1 MIAFLRRIWAL
12 ARPYKVRLICGLL
25 CGVGF
30 ALSNV
35 LLMIVVKIVP
45 NIIFAKPG
53 DNVLKDLSEQLQKL
67 PHFVRV
73 LLPDSLFHLHVQGPQ
88 SSTVLIMAIC
98 SIPTVML
105 LRSSFTYLNIYLTT
119 WAATRAIAD
128 LRLKLFDHLQNLSL
142 DFFDTARTGNI
153 ITRLLSDTASV
164 HGIIANSLGSMVR
177 DPITIIFLL
186 TLLLAQ
192 QPGLTL
198 ITLLVLPL
206 CAVFVIVYG
215 RKVRKSSRALQT
227 HVGELG
233 DVMHE
238 AFTGNRVVKAYNLEA
253 VVLKRF
259 RASLSSF
266 VSHFMRIIRGQELPG
281 PLIEFLGSVGVA
293 LVFTYIAFFCKPA
306 HKPTLGDLLQFLGSV
321 SIMYPSIKALGRLQ
335 PQLEQARAASE
346 RVFAYLDTPSSIVDP
361 PHPVPLNA
369 AGADIHFEDIDFD
382 YPSSEGKKPVLRNIN
397 LTIKAGQMVALVGKT
412 GSGKTT
418 LTNLLLRFYDP
429 KQGSVLIGS
438 TDIRQASLKDLRRQ
452 IALVAQDTILF
463 NDTIRNNI
471 ALGRP
476 GATNAEIEAA
486 ARHANAE
493 EFILQKE
500 RGYDTVVGEKGT
512 LVSGGQRQ
520 RLAIARALVKNA
532 PILVLDEATSALDTD
547 TERQVQA
554 AFDELM
560 QGRTTICIAHR
571 LSTVQKADL
580 IVVLDQGRIVES
592 GTHAQ
597 LMERRGIYSGLYEL
611 QFRTAEV

>member
-30 ALSNV
+30 ALTSA
-35 LLMIVVKIVP
+35 LLMVVVKIVP

-53 DNVLKDLSEQLQKL
+53 DNVLHDLSDQLQKL
-67 PHFVRV
+67 PHFLRALV
-73 LLPDSLFHLHVQGPQ
+73 PDSWLHIQAQGPQ
-88 SSTVLIMAIC
+88 SKTVVIVAIC
-98 SIPTVML
+98 SLPAVML
-105 LRSSFTYLNIYLTT
+105 LRSIFSYLNIYLMS

-142 DFFDTARTGNI
+142 DFFDTARTGNL
-153 ITRLLSDTASV
+153 ITRLLSDTNSV
-164 HGIIANSLGSMVR
+164 HGIIANSLGCMVR
-177 DPITIIFLL
+177 DPITVIFLL
-186 TLLLAQ
+186 ILLLTQ

-206 CAVFVIVYG
+206 CAAFVIVYG
-215 RKVRKSSRALQT
+215 RKVRTSSRAIQAN
-227 HVGELG
+227 VAELG

-259 RASLSSF
+259 RAALSSF
-266 VSHFMRIIRGQELPG
+266 VSHFMRIVRGNELPG

-293 LVFTYIAFFCKPA
+293 LVFTYIAFLCNPA

-321 SIMYPSIKALGRLQ
+321 SLMYGPIKALGRLQ

-361 PHPVPLNA
+361 PNPVPLNA
-369 AGADIHFEDIDFD
+369 AGANIHFEDIDFD
-382 YPSSEGKKPVLRNIN
+382 YGDGEKPVLRNIN
-397 LTIKAGQMVALVGKT
+397 LTVKAGQMVALVGKT

-429 KQGSVLIGS
+429 KKGSVLIGS

-520 RLAIARALVKNA
+520 RLAIARALVRNA

-560 QGRTTICIAHR
+560 HGRTTICIAHR

-592 GTHAQ
+592 GTHSQ
-597 LMERRGIYSGLYEL
+597 LIQQRGIYSGLYEL
-611 QFRTAEV
+611 QFRTADV